1 MPRAMKHITL
11 DTPIG
16 RLLVGIEES
25 KVTSIAITDEN
36 HQRPT
41 MPCTNL
47 EKQVAQELEEYFNGE
62 RREFS
67 FPIKPKGSPFQM
79 AVWKEL
85 QQIPYGSTVTYGE
98 IAARIGNPK
107 ASRAVGMACNRNP
120 VLVAVPCHRVVG
132 SNGRVTGFAAGT
144 DKKEFLL
151 KLENSKF

>member
-1 MPRAMKHITL
+1 MKHITL

-25 KVTSIAITDEN
+25 KVISIAMADEN
-36 HQRPT
+36 HPCPT
-41 MPCTNL
+41 MPDTDF
-47 EKQVAQELEEYFNGE
+47 EKQIVQELEEYFNGE

-85 QQIPYGSTVTYGE
+85 QQIPYGSTATYGE

-120 VLVAVPCHRVVG
+120 ILVAVPCHRVVG
-132 SNGRVTGFAAGT
+132 SNGKLTGFAAGI
-144 DKKEFLL
+144 DKKKILL